1 MKNDFFKFCFG
12 FIILLIFYLISH
24 LILTFLN
31 INFPKTILGLILFII
46 ALHSK
51 LIKEEQVDFV
61 CNILTK
67 NIALFLVPYL
77 VGLIVYKKLLIE
89 NWIVI
94 LLTVFITTTLIIIFT
109 GLFVEF
115 GLKLLNKKE
124 AEND

>member
-1 MKNDFFKFCFG
+1 M
-12 FIILLIFYLISH
+12 ISH